1 MEGLAREGPLLDAK
15 LLVVDDQMGVRR
27 LLFEAFKEEGY
38 AIDLAAS
45 GYEAVE
51 KVKAAIPDIILMD
64 MKMPGM
70 NGLETLHEIKKI
82 QDDILVIMMTAYG
95 ELEIVAEAM
104 KLGIKEYVTKPF
116 DINELRGLVKKVIN
130 EHKHCLPA

>member
-1 MEGLAREGPLLDAK
+1 MGAK

-27 LLFEAFKEEGY
+27 LLFEAFKEEGFGVE
-38 AIDLAAS
+38 LAAS
-45 GYEAVE
+45 GQEALE
-51 KVKAAIPDIILMD
+51 KVKSDMPELILMD

-82 QDDILVIMMTAYG
+82 TDDVLVIIMTAYG

-104 KLGIKEYVTKPF
+104 RLGIKEYVTKPF
-116 DINELRGLVKKVIN
+116 DINELRGLVKRVIEEN
-130 EHKHCLPA
+130 KKSLPV

>member
-1 MEGLAREGPLLDAK
+1 LQYK

-27 LLFEAFKEEGY
+27 LLFEAFKEEGF
-38 AIDLAAS
+38 IIELAAS
-45 GYEAVE
+45 GHEAVE
-51 KVKAAIPDIILMD
+51 KVNASIPDIILMD

-82 QDDILVIMMTAYG
+82 QDNIPVIMMTAYG

-116 DINELRGLVKKVIN
+116 DINELRGLVKKVLTESDAI
-130 EHKHCLPA
+130 

>member
-1 MEGLAREGPLLDAK
+1 MKAN

-27 LLFEAFKEEGY
+27 LLYEAFKEEGY
-38 AIDLAAS
+38 EVEVAAS
-45 GYEAVE
+45 GHEALE
-51 KVKAAIPDIILMD
+51 KVKIAMPDLILMD

-82 QDDILVIMMTAYG
+82 NDSAVVIMMTAYG

-104 KLGIKEYVTKPF
+104 KVGIKEYVTKPF
-116 DINELRGLVKKVIN
+116 DINELRETVKKLVMAQKGDSN
-130 EHKHCLPA
+130 